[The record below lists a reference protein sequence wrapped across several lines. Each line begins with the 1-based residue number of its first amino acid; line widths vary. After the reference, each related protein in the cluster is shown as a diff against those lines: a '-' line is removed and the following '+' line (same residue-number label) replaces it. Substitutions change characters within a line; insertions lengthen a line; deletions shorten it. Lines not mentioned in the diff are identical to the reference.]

1 MPATGDGTLRLKILR
16 NRADGWVGPSLSAD
30 ACASPPGPS
39 AGRTARPPAT
49 RAGMQK
55 DHGRVPMTVSVGL
68 GGIDRDLD
76 LAGREMLA
84 GAKLGVSS
92 PCRRN
97 CS

>member
-1 MPATGDGTLRLKILR
+1 MGGSARACQQMLAPVHLVPAQVAQL
-16 NRADGWVGPSLSAD
+16 
-30 ACASPPGPS
+30 
-39 AGRTARPPAT
+39 GRPQPVPEC
-49 RAGMQK
+49 QK